1 MEAGECLFLCV
12 MFCWCRMR
20 TWCTNR
26 NTLRETAYIEPKESE
41 RERERERERSS
52 ICASTGRR
60 ARYVTVDTSDS
71 FRMRH
76 LGFARDPRNTEAS

>member
-41 RERERERERSS
+41 RERERESAPR
-52 ICASTGRR
+52 
-60 ARYVTVDTSDS
+60 
-71 FRMRH
+71 
-76 LGFARDPRNTEAS
+76 FARRRVGELVMSQLIRVIHFE